1 MTRPEE
7 RGAREIKRHLCDS
20 HFYHYVNKHPAPW
33 CHKVGVHKNVYVC
46 FSSQQGKMGSVEGR
60 GRGEKKMISLT
71 LCNAAATGCVRV
83 AHTSPNG
90 RGATKWSEII
100 SHVKKERKK
109 KKKRQNAQ
117 AQRKN
122 RRPQTN
128 GLSFITLTASKWQK
142 ACMPDVTRELLINW
156 EQTRISS

>member
-60 GRGEKKMISLT
+60 GRGEKKNDFPHSLQ
-71 LCNAAATGCVRV
+71 CCSHWVCASCSHEPQRQGCHQVVRNNQSC
-83 AHTSPNG
+83 HKG
-90 RGATKWSEII
+90 KEKEK
-100 SHVKKERKK
+100 KKEAERPGAEEKQTPPN
-109 KKKRQNAQ
+109 KRFVFYYI
-117 AQRKN
+117 N
-122 RRPQTN
+122 RIKMTESLYAR
-128 GLSFITLTASKWQK
+128 
-142 ACMPDVTRELLINW
+142 CY
-156 EQTRISS
+156 